1 MDIIVAILLY
11 IGAISPGATPTQES
25 ISTHSSEIQY
35 YMNDPAFQEF
45 YEAQSTD
52 GIVTMDL
59 DAIE

>member
-11 IGAISPGATPTQES
+11 IGAISPGTTPTQES
-25 ISTHSSEIQY
+25 ISSHSSEIEY
-35 YMNDPAFQEF
+35 YRNDPAFQQF
-45 YEAQSTD
+45 YEQSNSD

>member
-11 IGAISPGATPTQES
+11 IGAITPGTTPSQDA
-25 ISTHSSEIQY
+25 ISSHSSEIEY
-35 YMNDPAFQEF
+35 YRNDPGFQQF
-45 YEAQSTD
+45 YHQSAND